1 MEINEHLKEVINNT
15 KFSIEHDPK
24 YSKGFSNWHKHIRYI
39 LSNNDQ
45 KLVSINISDNLGGC
59 GVQQLF
65 QWADSGSQKD
75 FKHWDELLKYVLN
88 DLHIGVGLVMCQV
101 GSHFYNSNFTKA
113 LENNGFI
120 YHDEYINHQHG
131 NVDTGRM
138 YMKYI
143 KK

>member
-1 MEINEHLKEVINNT
+1 MEINEHLKRVVNNT

-24 YSKGFSNWHKHIRYI
+24 YSKGFSNWHQHVKYT
-39 LSNNDQ
+39 LSYDD
-45 KLVSINISDNLGGC
+45 KSLVSIVISDNLGGC

-75 FKHWDELLKYVLN
+75 FKHWDQLLKYVLKN
-88 DLHIGVGLVMCQV
+88 LHVGVGLVMCQV
-101 GSHFYNSNFTKA
+101 GSAFYNSNFTKA

-131 NVDTGRM
+131 DGDTGRM